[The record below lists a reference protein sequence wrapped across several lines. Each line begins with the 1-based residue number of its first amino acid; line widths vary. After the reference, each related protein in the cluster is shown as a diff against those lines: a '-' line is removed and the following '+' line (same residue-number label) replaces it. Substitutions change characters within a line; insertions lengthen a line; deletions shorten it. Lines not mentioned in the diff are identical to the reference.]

1 MNRANQLRDV
11 FRVLRPNV
19 DPDLSNRDV
28 LLLAASLLELY
39 RGGPEP
45 IYTAHQATALEFG
58 AWPLDRAFSDGGW
71 KVMYHESDQEDLAIE
86 VEMKNAI
93 VERGMNNW
101 YTVVR
106 GWND

>member
-1 MNRANQLRDV
+1 
-11 FRVLRPNV
+11 
-19 DPDLSNRDV
+19 
-28 LLLAASLLELY
+28 
-39 RGGPEP
+39 
-45 IYTAHQATALEFG
+45 
-58 AWPLDRAFSDGGW
+58 
-71 KVMYHESDQEDLAIE
+71 MYHESDQEDLAIE